1 MNNIPHSSLLKNRGK
16 EAQPP
21 TFMDL
26 EHVKTPY
33 QAALLHVSGEDL
45 NSS

>member
-1 MNNIPHSSLLKNRGK
+1 MNNIPHHASLLKNRVK

-26 EHVKTPY
+26 EHVKTPQ
-33 QAALLHVSGEDL
+33 QAALHVGDDINTS
-45 NSS
+45 